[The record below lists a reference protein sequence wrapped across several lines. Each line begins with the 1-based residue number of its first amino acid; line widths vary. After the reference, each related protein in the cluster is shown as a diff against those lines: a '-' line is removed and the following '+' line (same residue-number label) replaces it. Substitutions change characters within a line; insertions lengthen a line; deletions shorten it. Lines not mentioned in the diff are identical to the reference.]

1 MNYLKECLLIVGLI
15 LRLMCFIVLIYQAWN
30 LTVDYLRF
38 PSNVKLEDINDYN
51 YYKLPAIQ
59 VCTENDFIFNRNKID
74 SKFDIFRAFEMN
86 FNKSA
91 KQYMEEICKF
101 DNICDK
107 TAKDEQLKLFK
118 FIYEQ
123 TFVSELYKN
132 YSQIFKNNVLELT
145 INSNDF
151 IECKVHFESDSGIK
165 FVKSCE
171 EYSPIIESLHGEEFG
186 ICFSYFNDKHLS
198 KNNELILKDKDY
210 IEFRINSSN
219 IKNIL
224 LVQRRDMELNLF
236 YLIYNSNEFKIP
248 RVKNSIKTSAFKRL
262 TNIQNI
268 LNPLEIWNL
277 WFTNELSY
285 TKTIVNHLSW
295 PYSSHCQDFKSKI
308 KSFTYLIKYVCNL
321 RIVEST

>member
-1 MNYLKECLLIVGLI
+1 MKYLKECLLIVGLI

-38 PSNVKLEDINDYN
+38 PSNVKLEDINDNN

-74 SKFDIFRAFEMN
+74 SKFDIHRAFDMKMN
-86 FNKSA
+86 ESIKQFMEFICEFN
-91 KQYMEEICKF
+91 
-101 DNICDK
+101 NICDK
-107 TAKDEQLKLFK
+107 TAKDEILQTLKLEF
-118 FIYEQ
+118 ELD
-123 TFVSELYKN
+123 FVLQLN
-132 YSQIFKNNVLELT
+132 KNNPQILNNNVFELT
-145 INSNDF
+145 INLNDF

-198 KNNELILKDKDY
+198 KNNDLILKDKDY

-224 LVQRRDMELNLF
+224 LVKTSDILIELNLF
-236 YLIYNSNEFKIP
+236 YLMYNSNEFKIP
-248 RVKNSIKTSAFKRL
+248 RVKNSIKTSAFNQLRSRE
-262 TNIQNI
+262 
-268 LNPLEIWNL
+268 NPLKSWNL